1 MIYKKRLRRKV
12 YFVDDSEFDTLY
24 ADNIPYRIC
33 TNRQYKKVSIVK
45 YGNGKVY
52 WSSKHFR
59 KNKIS

>member
-52 WSSKHFR
+52 
-59 KNKIS
+59 